1 MRKIIKQKG
10 KGYRVKIHSPV
21 HDYNYHVQRN
31 KSLEKKRMLLKQLG
45 LNFSKRLRYLKYI

>member
-21 HDYNYHVQRN
+21 QDYNFYVQRN

-45 LNFSKRLRYLKYI
+45 LNF